1 MAETDRRAPL
11 AHGMGMGARG
21 TRRDTFATPMLTSDH
36 LAAAELARLCV
47 GKGLRYAVVSPG
59 SRSAPLVI
67 AFNRQEGIQC
77 LRVIDERSAA
87 FFALGMAQQLHAPVA
102 LICTSG
108 SAVLNYGPAIA
119 EAFYQRV
126 PLLVITADRPEEWVD
141 QGEGQA
147 IRQQGALALHMKR
160 SVQLPRKL
168 DDELSRWHCGRLINE
183 AIDATLL
190 PVPGPVHVN
199 VPFAEPLYGTSEVAG
214 GSRLIAP
221 VMTEPF
227 ILPEHAGW
235 LIAQVSA
242 CKKVMLLA
250 GQGHWSAG
258 LKTQLRRL
266 ASLPQVT
273 VHTEATSNLD
283 DPAFITCI
291 DRVIEGVNDR
301 NEEDLCPDLLIT
313 FGGAVVS
320 KRIKTLL
327 RKWRPS
333 QQWNVDIGQRHYD
346 TYQSLT
352 HDIAVSPEVFFAQVM
367 NGAQPNES
375 IYGEAWRMVDER
387 VRGQH
392 HRIIANAPFC
402 DLTVFNTLND
412 RIPGE
417 SDVHLANST
426 PARYAQLFDR
436 VRGIRWSGNR
446 GTSGIDGCT
455 STAVGAAFATG
466 KLTTLI
472 TGDTAFCYDS
482 NAFWNEQLSPLL
494 KVIVI
499 DNGGGNIFRFIE
511 GPEKDADLLKWFE
524 APHKRNIE
532 QVVKSYDLPYYHAND
547 QASLEAGL
555 DKLYS
560 AHDRPAV
567 LHVTTDALV
576 SPKVLRDYFA
586 KLHEWSIGS
595 LTTDN

>member
-1 MAETDRRAPL
+1 M
-11 AHGMGMGARG
+11 
-21 TRRDTFATPMLTSDH
+21 TSDH
-36 LAAAELARLCV
+36 FAAAELARLCAA
-47 GKGLRYAVVSPG
+47 KGVRHAVISPG

-67 AFNRQEGIQC
+67 AFDRHPDITC
-77 LRVIDERSAA
+77 LQVVDERSAA

-147 IRQQGALALHMKR
+147 IRQQGVLALHMKR
-160 SVQLPRKL
+160 SVQLPRL
-168 DDELSRWHCGRLINE
+168 TSDELARWHCGRLINE

-199 VPFAEPLYGTSEVAG
+199 VPFAEPLYGTIGEGQAG
-214 GSRLIAP
+214 RLSTLIAP

-227 ILPEHAGW
+227 ILPDHARW
-235 LIAQVSA
+235 LIGQVSA
-242 CKKVMLLA
+242 CRKVMVLA
-250 GQGHWSAG
+250 GQGRWSEG
-258 LKTQLRRL
+258 LKAQLKRL
-266 ASLPQVT
+266 AALPQVT

-291 DRVIEGVNDR
+291 DRAIEGVNDA
-301 NEEDLCPDLLIT
+301 NANDLKPDLLIT

-327 RKWRPS
+327 RTWRPL
-333 QQWNVDIGQRHYD
+333 QHWNVDAGQRHYD

-352 HDIAVSPEVFFAQVM
+352 HDIAVSPEIFFAQIM
-367 NGAQPNES
+367 NGAQATES

-387 VRGQH
+387 TRGLH
-392 HRIIANAPFC
+392 HRLVSEAPFC

-412 RIPGE
+412 RIPGD
-417 SDVHLANST
+417 SDVHVANST
-426 PARYAQLFDR
+426 PARYVQLFDR
-436 VRGIRWSGNR
+436 VRGLRWYSNR
-446 GTSGIDGCT
+446 GTSGIDGCS

-472 TGDTAFCYDS
+472 TGDIAFCYDS
-482 NAFWNEQLSPLL
+482 NAFWNNHLGPLL
-494 KVIVI
+494 KVIVV
-499 DNGGGNIFRFIE
+499 DNGGGNIFRYID
-511 GPEKDADLLKWFE
+511 GPDKHAELLPWFE
-524 APHKRNIE
+524 APHTRSIE
-532 QVVKSYDLPYYHAND
+532 RLVKSFDLPYFHAND

-555 DKLYS
+555 DTLY
-560 AHDRPAV
+560 AQHDRPAV
-567 LHVTTDALV
+567 LHITTDALT
-576 SPKVLRDYFA
+576 SPKVLRDYFKNLRDA
-586 KLHEWSIGS
+586 GS
-595 LTTDN
+595 GPA